1 MTGVQAASLRLEPP
15 VELARVEISAPRA
28 HSRGPGTKSA
38 LPAYRRSHPG
48 RGGWRRAGET
58 QQGRGPPRR
67 TIARGFASRETAMHR
82 LTVLYPAKGGEAFN
96 YDYYFNNHHKLVVSR
111 LKPEGMVS
119 CEFDQG
125 VSDPAGG
132 KAPYLAIAYL
142 KFTSADALQKALAK
156 HGAEIVGDIA
166 NYTKIE
172 LVMQVNEVKAS

>member
-1 MTGVQAASLRLEPP
+1 
-15 VELARVEISAPRA
+15 
-28 HSRGPGTKSA
+28 
-38 LPAYRRSHPG
+38 
-48 RGGWRRAGET
+48 
-58 QQGRGPPRR
+58 
-67 TIARGFASRETAMHR
+67 MHR

-96 YDYYFNNHHKLVVSR
+96 YDYYFNNHHQLVVSR

-142 KFTSADALQKALAK
+142 KFTSADALQKALVK

-172 LVMQVNEVKAS
+172 PVMQVNEVKAS